1 MEGIE
6 VINNIIEK
14 IKDIREEEFKI
25 HDIAYEE
32 KIIEKKKLSE
42 DIVDIKN
49 FKNKIIKKALQD
61 KNKPSNIGKKEYPSN
76 NDGINILEDDI
87 FSNEFDENPPEE
99 DKLDIEKLD
108 REKKIELIYE
118 YIQRKNIIF
127 DEENSNQKIMDI
139 MDDPNIHLKK
149 YINIS
154 KIYQQITK
162 ISFIK
167 KLENGM
173 YIINLNDTKVKKSKN
188 LFLNK
193 K

>member
-1 MEGIE
+1 MEYIE
-6 VINNIIEK
+6 IINNILDK
-14 IKDIREEEFKI
+14 INFVRNEEFKKYNLE
-25 HDIAYEE
+25 YED
-32 KIIEKKKLSE
+32 KIIIKPKLNE
-42 DIVDIKN
+42 DTLDLKN
-49 FKNKIIKKALQD
+49 FKNKIIKKALID
-61 KNKPSNIGKKEYPSN
+61 KNKPSNIGKKEYPSSS
-76 NDGINILEDDI
+76 DCINILEDDI

-99 DKLDIEKLD
+99 DKLDIDKID
-108 REKKIELIYE
+108 REKKIELIME

-127 DEENSNQKIMDI
+127 DQENSIEKIMEIIDNE
-139 MDDPNIHLKK
+139 NINLKK

-162 ISFIK
+162 IGFFK

-173 YIINLNDTKVKKSKN
+173 FIININDTKIKKNKN